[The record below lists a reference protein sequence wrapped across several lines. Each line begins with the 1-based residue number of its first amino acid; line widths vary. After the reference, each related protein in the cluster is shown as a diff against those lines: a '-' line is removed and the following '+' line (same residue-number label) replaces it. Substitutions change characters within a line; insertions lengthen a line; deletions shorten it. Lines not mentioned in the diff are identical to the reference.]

1 VLSLQ
6 FGAETVAL
14 DNLSTV
20 PEKDSTSFPSSSL
33 GTRGWVT
40 ASWESKLELLHTCV
54 PKLELGN
61 EGMVAGAWERGEGD
75 AGAWEQ
81 DGWWG
86 LGTRWTRGA
95 NSRRLFA
102 TSG

>member
-6 FGAETVAL
+6 FGAESVAF

-61 EGMVAGAWERGEGD
+61 KGMGMLELGNKGMVAGPWERGEGD

-81 DGWWG
+81 DG
-86 LGTRWTRGA
+86 
-95 NSRRLFA
+95 
-102 TSG
+102 